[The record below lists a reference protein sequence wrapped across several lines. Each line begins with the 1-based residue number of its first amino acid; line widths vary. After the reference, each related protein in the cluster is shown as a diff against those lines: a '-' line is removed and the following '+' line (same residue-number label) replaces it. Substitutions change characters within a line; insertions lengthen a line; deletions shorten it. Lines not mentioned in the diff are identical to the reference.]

1 MQLLRASRFLLA
13 ILSCTASLAFAA
25 EMQKIEQ
32 GGVAVE
38 FAFDPQDSSG
48 AALVNLTLR
57 DAASGNVLQ
66 GAQPAAW
73 MVARR
78 SEQVS
83 DELSCADKANQLS
96 VSSLGA
102 RADVD
107 MNAYRLVTL
116 NQDNTVAFIN
126 PLVSLKNSKLESIV
140 QLPSAGYD
148 WVFAPRLQRLVV
160 SLRDAGSLAVIDTAT
175 RQLLAILPMGDG
187 SLPTRLA
194 LDPDGKRLWVG
205 LDGRPEVALID
216 LSVKKESANKE
227 STRIAVGSGL
237 HTLVADA
244 DTPWL
249 FVTNSESNTVTLIDR
264 ASLKPAAQVAVAQT
278 PVAAAWSVAA
288 QRLVVIGANGGRL
301 DLLEPTKQK
310 LAAQLTLTRGI
321 TALSLFDSGRYAL
334 VANELNN
341 DVSLID
347 LAAPKVLDALKLA
360 GKPDQITLAGDYAY
374 LRSQASA
381 QIHVVSLTQ
390 AKLGKLQSV
399 IVPMGRLAP
408 QEAPEA
414 INDAASMMTAAP
426 EGNGIL
432 LANAPDG
439 YIYRYVEGMM
449 APVGSFSNYRRQARA
464 LRVLD
469 DSLNER
475 EAGHYQATVRMPRSG
490 RYDVIVR
497 NLRPAITACF
507 TTNVNVATAALPLVA
522 PAPIP
527 KLISVRGL
535 AGNVLA
541 VEFSLQLVDKAGSK
555 SQSITDAQDVV
566 LLGVQRGGQWQG
578 RSLANAIA
586 GGRYQA
592 FFTGVPRAE
601 IELLVQAPS
610 QQVWFTQGRIGHV
623 SWPLSASVTQ
633 GADARLA
640 AGGHDANHE

>member
-1 MQLLRASRFLLA
+1 MRLLRLSQFLLA
-13 ILSCTASLAFAA
+13 TLSCIASLAFAV
-25 EMQKIEQ
+25 ETQKIEQ

-38 FAFDPQDSSG
+38 FTFDPQDSSG

-57 DAASGNVLQ
+57 DAASGNALQ

-96 VSSLGA
+96 VGSLGA

-175 RQLLAILPMGDG
+175 RQLLTILAMGEG

-205 LDGRPEVALID
+205 LDGRTEVALID
-216 LSVKKESANKE
+216 LSNNKE
-227 STRIAVGSGL
+227 TARIAVGSGL

-244 DTPWL
+244 DMPWL
-249 FVTNSESNTVTLIDR
+249 FVTNAESNTVTLIDR
-264 ASLKPAAQVAVAQT
+264 TSLKPATKVAVGQT
-278 PVAAAWSVAA
+278 PVVAAWSVAA

-301 DLLEPTKQK
+301 DLIEPTKQK

-321 TALSLFDSGRYAL
+321 TALSLFDGGRYAL
-334 VANELNN
+334 VANALNN

-347 LAAPKVLDALKLA
+347 LAAPKVLDVLKLA

-414 INDAASMMTAAP
+414 INDAASMMAPAP

-507 TTNVNVATAALPLVA
+507 TTNVNVATDALPLVA

-527 KLISVRGL
+527 KLISARAL

-541 VEFSLQLVDKAGSK
+541 VEFSLQLADKTGSK
-555 SQSITDAQDVV
+555 SQIADAQDVV

-578 RSLANAIA
+578 RSLAHAIA

-592 FFTGVPRAE
+592 FFTDVPAAE

-610 QQVWFTQGRIGHV
+610 QQVWFTQGRLGHV
-623 SWPLSASVTQ
+623 RWPLASDLSQTS
-633 GADARLA
+633 DASLA
-640 AGGHDANHE
+640 AGGRDASHE

>member
-1 MQLLRASRFLLA
+1 MHCYRLLLTVFLLA
-13 ILSCTASLAFAA
+13 SCGGIASPLFAA
-25 EMQKIEQ
+25 ETQKIEQ
-32 GGVAVE
+32 GGVAME

-96 VSSLGA
+96 VGSLGA

-116 NQDNTVAFIN
+116 NQDSTVAFIN
-126 PLVSLKNSKLESIV
+126 PLVRLKNSKLESIV

-148 WVFAPRLQRLVV
+148 WAFAPRLQRLVV
-160 SLRDAGSLAVIDTAT
+160 SLRDVGSLAIIDTAT
-175 RQLLAILPMGDG
+175 RQLLTILPLGEG
-187 SLPTRLA
+187 SLPTRLV

-205 LDGRPEVALID
+205 LDGRPEIALID
-216 LSVKKESANKE
+216 LNANKE
-227 STRIAVGSGL
+227 TMRIAVGSGL

-264 ASLKPAAQVAVAQT
+264 ASLKPAAQVVVAQT

-301 DLLEPTKQK
+301 DLIDPTKPK
-310 LAAQLTLTRGI
+310 LTAELTLSRGI
-321 TALSLFDSGRYAL
+321 TALSLFDNGRYAL
-334 VANELNN
+334 VANALSN

-347 LAAPKVLDALKLA
+347 LAAPKLLDALKLV
-360 GKPDQITLAGDYAY
+360 GKPDQITQAGDFAY

-475 EAGHYQATVRMPRSG
+475 EAGHYQATVRMPHSG

-527 KLISVRGL
+527 KLISVRAL

-541 VEFSLQLVDKAGSK
+541 VEFSLQAADKAGNK
-555 SQSITDAQDVV
+555 SLITDVQDVV

-578 RSLANAIA
+578 RSLAHAIT

-592 FFTGVPRAE
+592 LFAGVPAAE

-623 SWPLSASVTQ
+623 RWPLVNDLTQ
-633 GADARLA
+633 NTDARLA
-640 AGGHDANHE
+640 VGERDASPE

>member
-1 MQLLRASRFLLA
+1 MRLLRSTQFLLA
-13 ILSCTASLAFAA
+13 VLSCTASLAIAA
-25 EMQKIEQ
+25 ELQKIEQ

-38 FAFDPQDSSG
+38 FAFDQQDSSG

-57 DAASGNVLQ
+57 DVASGNVLQ

-96 VSSLGA
+96 VGSLGA

-160 SLRDAGSLAVIDTAT
+160 SLRDAGSLAIIDTAT
-175 RQLLAILPMGDG
+175 RQLLAILPMGEG

-205 LDGRPEVALID
+205 LDGRTEVALID
-216 LSVKKESANKE
+216 LGNNKE
-227 STRIAVGSGL
+227 AARIAVGSGL

-301 DLLEPTKQK
+301 DLIDPSKPK
-310 LAAQLTLTRGI
+310 LAAQLTLLRGI
-321 TALSLFDSGRYAL
+321 TALSLFDKGRYAL
-334 VANELNN
+334 VANALSN

-475 EAGHYQATVRMPRSG
+475 EAGHYQAIVRMPRSG

-507 TTNVNVATAALPLVA
+507 TTNVNVTASALPLVA

-527 KLISVRGL
+527 KLISVHAL

-541 VEFSLQLVDKAGSK
+541 VEFSLQLADKTGSN
-555 SQSITDAQDVV
+555 SQITDAQDVV

-578 RSLANAIA
+578 RSLAHAIA
-586 GGRYQA
+586 GGRYQVL
-592 FFTGVPRAE
+592 FTSVPAAE

-610 QQVWFTQGRIGHV
+610 QQVWFTQGRLGHV
-623 SWPLSASVTQ
+623 RWPLTGATQ
-633 GADARLA
+633 AADARLA
-640 AGGHDANHE
+640 AGGRDANHE